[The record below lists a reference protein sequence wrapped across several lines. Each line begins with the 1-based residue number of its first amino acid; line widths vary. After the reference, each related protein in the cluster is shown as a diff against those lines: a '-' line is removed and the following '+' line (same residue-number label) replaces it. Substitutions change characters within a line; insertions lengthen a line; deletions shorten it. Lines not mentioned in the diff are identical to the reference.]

1 MAGSAGAM
9 IQAIPISNL
18 SSSSSSSLTTLVFLP
33 NTKLIPTW
41 APFNGVRLIRKQRT
55 FPRMPMTVSLA
66 LAESDSAKS
75 LEPDPKSLL
84 QQLANSFDLSQD
96 YFSQLPRDLRLDLND
111 AAFDL
116 SNGPVIDE
124 CGLELGETLLNLS
137 RAWEKA
143 DTSTSHSLVSKL
155 PKLEESLTN
164 NAKSGKY
171 KKDQISSSE
180 KLTPLESVWFR
191 LEEGSNPW
199 GSMAKVSYK
208 RYIAKLMITTGKCL
222 SDSSMSTVIVEQPKN
237 DSRMLKF
244 GELQVELT
252 ASKAN
257 IGAAIS
263 LVFGILSWEIAQ
275 GVQNIPESSL
285 QYANDNALMLAKSLR
300 GTLLAVF
307 YSSTVLSG
315 FTSVG
320 LVLLARQLNS
330 KEE

>member
-18 SSSSSSSLTTLVFLP
+18 YSSSSSLTTLVFLP

-55 FPRMPMTVSLA
+55 LPRRPMTVSLA

-75 LEPDPKSLL
+75 LEPDPQSLL

-143 DTSTSHSLVSKL
+143 DTSTSHTFGKRLVS
-155 PKLEESLTN
+155 
-164 NAKSGKY
+164 AGRRF
-171 KKDQISSSE
+171 Q
-180 KLTPLESVWFR
+180 
-191 LEEGSNPW
+191 
-199 GSMAKVSYK
+199 SMGQYGQGELQK
-208 RYIAKLMITTGKCL
+208 IAKLMITTGKCL
-222 SDSSMSTVIVEQPKN
+222 SDSSLSTVIVEQPKN
-237 DSRMLKF
+237 ESRMLKF

>member
-164 NAKSGKY
+164 NAKSAFGK
-171 KKDQISSSE
+171 
-180 KLTPLESVWFR
+180 R
-191 LEEGSNPW
+191 LVSAGRRFQ
-199 GSMAKVSYK
+199 SMGQYGQGELQK
-208 RYIAKLMITTGKCL
+208 IAKLMITTGKCL